1 MPDRLQTFP
10 IQFQGGLISNI
21 SQLQHGIEAPGSAT
35 VLTNFEPAID
45 GGYRRIEG
53 FDKFDSTEVPGTA
66 GIRGVFYFN
75 NAAIAVRNN
84 KVYQSGGAGAWTE
97 LTTASETLDLSG
109 TGIVRFEKLNYSG
122 ANTLLI
128 VDGLGYPYRYKSSV
142 FEELSNTNS
151 NTTGMPAEAQGAS
164 HIINFQNHVFLGN
177 GSTVVFSAPYDEA
190 DFSPASGGGAIKL
203 DDASDITGFKVFRDQ
218 LIIFTERAIYRLTG
232 SSIADFQLNPITRD
246 LGCTEADTIQEVG
259 GDVMFLAPDGLRLLS
274 ATERNND
281 FGLAVVS
288 RNIQR
293 DVLDFLARNVSFSS
307 VVVRAKSQYRI
318 FGYNTAFTDDSSQ
331 GIIAVQR
338 AAQGG
343 VGIEFAKMNGINAR
357 VAYSDY
363 VENVERILF
372 ANADG
377 YVYNMESGNDFDGTE
392 ISATFKTPFFPIND
406 PSIRKQL
413 HKIDLYTD
421 PQGTIEV
428 DLAVRYDYEQDNI
441 PQPPTLQITNTAG
454 ENLALYGEAR
464 YAAEDATGDVLA
476 AVNNSSTVTLDN
488 VTGTIAVGMTVS
500 GSGISGRVTVT
511 AVASQ
516 TSITLSQNVT
526 VAEDTALIFTEG
538 TGEVF
543 TFGGELKRFFKLD
556 TLGSGEVISLQFTS
570 DSTAPTFALE
580 SASLQYLMSGRR

>member
-35 VLTNFEPAID
+35 VLTNFEPSID

-53 FDKFDSTEVPGTA
+53 FDKFDSTEVPGTGA
-66 GIRGVFYFN
+66 IRGVFYFS
-75 NAAIAVRNN
+75 NAAIAVRNQH
-84 KVYQSGGAGAWTE
+84 VYQSGGSGVWTQ
-97 LTTASETLDLSG
+97 LTTSDTLDISG

-142 FEELSNTNS
+142 FEELSASNA
-151 NTTGMPAEAQGAS
+151 NTTEMPDEAQGAS

-177 GSTVVFSAPYDEA
+177 ESTVVFSAPYDET
-190 DFSPASGGGAIKL
+190 DFSPASGGGSIKL
-203 DDASDITGFKVFRDQ
+203 NDASSITGFKVFRDQ
-218 LIIFTERAIYRLTG
+218 LIIFTERAIYRLSG

-288 RNIQR
+288 RNIQK

-318 FGYNTAFTDDSSQ
+318 FGFNSAFTTDAAQ

-343 VGIEFAKMNGINAR
+343 VGIEFAKTSGINAR

-363 VENVERILF
+363 VENVERVLF
-372 ANADG
+372 GNADG

-406 PSIRKQL
+406 PAVRKQL
-413 HKIDLYTD
+413 HKVDLYTD

-428 DLAVRYDYEQDNI
+428 DLAVRYDHEQANI

-454 ENLALYGEAR
+454 ESLALYGEAR
-464 YAAEDATGDVLA
+464 YAAEDATADVLA
-476 AVNNSSTVTLDN
+476 AVDNSTTVTLDN
-488 VTGTIAVGMTVS
+488 NVGTIAVGMTVS
-500 GSGISGRVTVT
+500 GSGVTGRVTVT
-511 AVASQ
+511 AVSSQ

-526 VAEDTALIFTEG
+526 LSEDTPLIFTES
-538 TGEVF
+538 TDEVF
-543 TFGGELKRFFKLD
+543 TFGGELQRFFNLN
-556 TLGSGEVISLQFTS
+556 TVGSGDVISLQFTS